1 MYHLIFIVKIKNI
14 MTVCIL
20 GNSLTALTLAKT
32 LVNHKINVDLF
43 FYKKNFSIDDT
54 RTIGIARNNVNFLN
68 KNIINIDKIIWK
80 LKRIEIF
87 SDKLK
92 KDKLIN
98 FKANEDYLFSIV
110 KNNKLYQLLKKDL
123 SKNKFFKSKFSNKR
137 NISFLDNYELI
148 INCDSSNLITNRYF
162 SKKIIKKYNSYAYT
176 TIIKHDQ
183 ILNDTAFQI
192 FTKKGPLAFLPI
204 SNRETSVVYSI
215 HGSDNKKKENIE
227 QLIKDKNFKYKITN
241 IEKIKSFELNS
252 LNLRSYYHKNILA
265 FGDLLHKIHP
275 LAGQGFN
282 MTIRDIEVLLEIIK
296 KKVNLGLSLDSS
308 VNVEFQNKIKHKNF
322 IFSNGIDLVHEFFN
336 VERKLKSNFLNK
348 SVKFINNYPRINK
361 MFAEIADRGV
371 LF

>member
-43 FYKKNFSIDDT
+43 FNKKNYKIDES
-54 RTIGIARNNVNFLN
+54 RTIGISNNNINFFN
-68 KNIINIDKIIWK
+68 NYIINIEKIIWN

-87 SDKLK
+87 SDNLK
-92 KDKLIN
+92 KEKLIN
-98 FKANEDYLFSIV
+98 FKANKDYLFSIV
-110 KNNKLYQLLKKDL
+110 RNNKLYQLLEKDL
-123 SKNKFFKSKFSNKR
+123 SKNKFFRSKFLNKK
-137 NISFLDNYELI
+137 NISFLDKYELI
-148 INCDSSNLITNRYF
+148 INCDSANFITNHYF

-176 TIIKHDQ
+176 TTIKHDQ

-192 FTKKGPLAFLPI
+192 FTKNGPIAFLPI
-204 SNRETSVVYSI
+204 SNKETSIVYSI
-215 HGSDNKKKENIE
+215 HDYNKKKNENVE
-227 QLIKDKNFKYKITN
+227 QLIKDKNIKYKIRN
-241 IEKIKSFELNS
+241 IGKINSFELKS

-282 MTIRDIEVLLEIIK
+282 MTIRDIKVLLDIIK
-296 KKVNLGLSLDSS
+296 KRVDVGLSLDSS
-308 VNVEFQNKIKHKNF
+308 VNLEFQSKIKHKNF
-322 IFSNGIDLVHEFFN
+322 IFSNGVDLIHEFFN
-336 VERKLKSNFLNK
+336 IERKMKFNFLSK
-348 SVKFINNYPRINK
+348 SVKLIGKYPRINK
-361 MFAEIADRGV
+361 MFTEIADRGV